1 MEYQSLNELK
11 FTPASVTT
19 LEKNEI
25 FVFGSNTKG
34 HHSGGAA
41 LFAKKNFG
49 AIEGQAEGLQGKS
62 YAIPTVGQS
71 LDKIGESV
79 EEFIRFADNH
89 RELSFYVTEI
99 GCKNA
104 GYNIADIAP
113 LFREAIGFGSSN
125 IILPKSFVNYLSIQM
140 EKYWD
145 ESCHFFGFEHEG
157 IEYGIVDFYNNYLT
171 VINAPRMA
179 FVPKE
184 VEYKNTKYTVISDH
198 SRGSFEGYHYNEIS
212 SINYLGPECFRDDFK
227 YDYYIIHHN
236 LDYYGFLPFPRRPL
250 RSESKRFEVKNGLV
264 IDLKFKRVVQCVDFL
279 ANHIVVPEGVEEIY
293 VGAFYHCYL
302 QSIELPKSLKI
313 IQMDAFWCC
322 HELQKIIIPQ
332 NVEYI
337 GDYCFS
343 LTGLKEV
350 ILEGD
355 KVKTGRYPFHRCEIE
370 NFCIPKG
377 STNKLKKS
385 INSTFVNE
393 MKECAISP
401 YSNLENKQIEF
412 TPDKITKLESN
423 EVFVFGSNLK
433 GEHIG
438 GAARLA
444 YEKFGAVW
452 GLGVGLAGQ
461 SYAIPTMHGGV
472 DAIKPY
478 VDQFIEMAKVMKDK
492 KFYVTK
498 IGCGIAGFKI
508 EEMAPLFKGALE
520 LENVALPREFVM
532 ELKR

>member
-79 EEFIRFADNH
+79 EEFIKFADNH

-113 LFREAIGFGSSN
+113 LFRYAFGSSN

-140 EKYWD
+140 EKYWED
-145 ESCHFFGFEHEG
+145 CRFFGFEHEG

-171 VINAPRMA
+171 VIRAPRMTS
-179 FVPKE
+179 VPKE
-184 VEYKNTKYTVISDH
+184 VEYKNTQYTVISDH
-198 SRGSFEGYHYNEIS
+198 SRGNFEGSHYDAYFD
-212 SINYLGPECFRDDFK
+212 INYLGPECFRDDFK
-227 YDYYIIHHN
+227 YDCFVIHHN
-236 LDYYGFLPFPRRPL
+236 LDFYGFLPFPRRPI
-250 RSESKRFEVKNGLV
+250 RSESKRFKVKNGLV
-264 IDLKFKRVVQCVDFL
+264 IDLKYKRVVQCIDYL

-355 KVKTGRYPFHRCEIE
+355 KVKTGRYPFHRCRIE
-370 NFCIPKG
+370 NFFIPKG

-393 MKECAISP
+393 MKECVISNT
-401 YSNLENKQIEF
+401 SHFEKKQIEF
-412 TPDKITKLESN
+412 TPNDIQKLSPN
-423 EVFVFGSNLK
+423 EVFVFGSNLQ
-433 GEHIG
+433 GQHHG
-438 GAARLA
+438 GAARSA

-508 EEMAPLFKGALE
+508 DEMAPLFKGALE
-520 LENVALPREFVM
+520 LENVALPQEFVI

>member
-1 MEYQSLNELK
+1 
-11 FTPASVTT
+11 
-19 LEKNEI
+19 
-25 FVFGSNTKG
+25 
-34 HHSGGAA
+34 
-41 LFAKKNFG
+41 
-49 AIEGQAEGLQGKS
+49 
-62 YAIPTVGQS
+62 
-71 LDKIGESV
+71 
-79 EEFIRFADNH
+79 
-89 RELSFYVTEI
+89 
-99 GCKNA
+99 
-104 GYNIADIAP
+104 
-113 LFREAIGFGSSN
+113 
-125 IILPKSFVNYLSIQM
+125 
-140 EKYWD
+140 
-145 ESCHFFGFEHEG
+145 
-157 IEYGIVDFYNNYLT
+157 
-171 VINAPRMA
+171 
-179 FVPKE
+179 
-184 VEYKNTKYTVISDH
+184 
-198 SRGSFEGYHYNEIS
+198 
-212 SINYLGPECFRDDFK
+212 
-227 YDYYIIHHN
+227 
-236 LDYYGFLPFPRRPL
+236 
-250 RSESKRFEVKNGLV
+250 
-264 IDLKFKRVVQCVDFL
+264 
-279 ANHIVVPEGVEEIY
+279 
-293 VGAFYHCYL
+293 
-302 QSIELPKSLKI
+302 
-313 IQMDAFWCC
+313 MDAFWCC

>member
-19 LEKNEI
+19 LEKNEV
-25 FVFGSNTKG
+25 FVFGSNIKG

-71 LDKIGESV
+71 LDEIGESV
-79 EEFIRFADNH
+79 DKFIEFARWHNK
-89 RELSFYVTEI
+89 LSFYVTEI

-113 LFREAIGFGSSN
+113 LFRNAFGTSN

-140 EKYWD
+140 EKYWED
-145 ESCHFFGFEHEG
+145 CRFYGFEHEG

-171 VINAPRMA
+171 VIRAPRMA
-179 FVPKE
+179 SVPKE

-198 SRGSFEGYHYNEIS
+198 SRRYFEIFDYDEHRGGVY
-212 SINYLGPECFRDDFK
+212 INYLGPECFRDDFEN
-227 YDYYIIHHN
+227 DCFVIQDN
-236 LDYYGFLPFPRRPL
+236 LEFYGFLPFPRRSI
-250 RSESKRFEVKNGLV
+250 RSASKRFEVKKGLV
-264 IDLKFKRVVQCVDFL
+264 IDLKYKRVVQCVDFL
-279 ANHIVVPEGVEEIY
+279 AEHIVVPEGVEEIY
-293 VGAFYHCYL
+293 VGAFYHCHL

-313 IQMDAFWCC
+313 IQMDAFWAC

-343 LTGLKEV
+343 CTGLKEV

-355 KVKTGRYPFHRCEIE
+355 KVKTGRYPFRRCEIE
-370 NFCIPKG
+370 NFFIPKG

-385 INSTFVNE
+385 INFTFVNE
-393 MKECAISP
+393 MKECAIPIS
-401 YSNLENKQIEF
+401 SNHEKKQLEF

-423 EVFVFGSNLK
+423 EVFVFGSNLQ
-433 GEHIG
+433 GHHHG
-438 GAARLA
+438 GAANLA

-461 SYAIPTMHGGV
+461 SYAIPTVHGGV

-520 LENVALPREFVM
+520 LENVALPQEFVM